1 MTRMNG
7 ETGRTAAARLG
18 RAALLAL
25 WALLAAGASAQQYD
39 SQGNPVGGQRFSRER
54 PAADRAPD
62 RDVPPPSLGALG
74 GLVPAPAS
82 SYDGPTP
89 QLAREQFQVGADEV
103 VRYVL
108 VMRLSDGTREV
119 TWEGIRCGPAEW
131 KVYQRARGNSPW
143 TRDFTSAWQRVNDAG
158 PAGVRYRLAMDFFC
172 GPGERPVASVVE
184 IVERLEDEGAG
195 SVVKR
200 RRDY

>member
-1 MTRMNG
+1 MRG
-7 ETGRTAAARLG
+7 VLARCAARL
-18 RAALLAL
+18 RRPALLML
-25 WALLAAGASAQQYD
+25 CMLLAAGAGAQQYD
-39 SQGNPVGGQRFSRER
+39 SQGNLLGGQRFRR
-54 PAADRAPD
+54 DKPDADRAPE
-62 RDVPPPSLGALG
+62 RDVPPPPLAALGALIP
-74 GLVPAPAS
+74 VPAS

-108 VMRLSDGTREV
+108 VMRLPDGSREV
-119 TWEGIRCGPAEW
+119 SWEGIRCGPAEW
-131 KVYQRARGNSPW
+131 KVYQRARGNGPW

-172 GPGERPVASVVE
+172 GSGGRPVASVAE

>member
-1 MTRMNG
+1 
-7 ETGRTAAARLG
+7 
-18 RAALLAL
+18 
-25 WALLAAGASAQQYD
+25 
-39 SQGNPVGGQRFSRER
+39 
-54 PAADRAPD
+54 
-62 RDVPPPSLGALG
+62 
-74 GLVPAPAS
+74 
-82 SYDGPTP
+82 
-89 QLAREQFQVGADEV
+89 LARERLEVGADEV

-108 VMRLSDGTREV
+108 VMRLPDGSREV
-119 TWEGIRCGPAEW
+119 SWEGIRCGPAEW
-131 KVYQRARGNSPW
+131 KVYQRARGNGPW

-172 GPGERPVASVVE
+172 GSGGRPVASVAE